1 MACICHCHNFS
12 PCISSVFTDLIHKF
26 TTETKNLYIYILTII
41 YIYIKSTVLLVWL
54 ATLVLL
60 SPEWHKKHDEVWNWM
75 QWTSLRFLC
84 VCDLS
89 HFTED
94 WKGKHTL
101 ARNQE
106 KFLKPARRIT
116 TSDVSA
122 KRACEICTVTKGW
135 KQELMRQ
142 IKLEVWLG

>member
-1 MACICHCHNFS
+1 M
-12 PCISSVFTDLIHKF
+12 
-26 TTETKNLYIYILTII
+26 
-41 YIYIKSTVLLVWL
+41 
-54 ATLVLL
+54 
-60 SPEWHKKHDEVWNWM
+60 M
-75 QWTSLRFLC
+75 RFEIECSEPHLDFC
-84 VCDLS
+84 VCVIYHTS
-89 HFTED
+89 Q
-94 WKGKHTL
+94 KIGKENTL

-122 KRACEICTVTKGW
+122 KRACEICTVTKAW